1 MRRVETGAHPDEVA
15 AKVCEVFGVN
25 QEALR
30 KRRSV
35 SPARLAAAVLLK
47 SLTGLSQ
54 REIGQKLGLADG
66 SGLGNLLAI
75 AEAQMKRDRRFRRTV
90 EKLDRNA

>member
-1 MRRVETGAHPDEVA
+1 
-15 AKVCEVFGVN
+15 
-25 QEALR
+25 
-30 KRRSV
+30 
-35 SPARLAAAVLLK
+35 VLLK

-75 AEAQMKRDRRFRRTV
+75 AEARMKRDRRFRRTV